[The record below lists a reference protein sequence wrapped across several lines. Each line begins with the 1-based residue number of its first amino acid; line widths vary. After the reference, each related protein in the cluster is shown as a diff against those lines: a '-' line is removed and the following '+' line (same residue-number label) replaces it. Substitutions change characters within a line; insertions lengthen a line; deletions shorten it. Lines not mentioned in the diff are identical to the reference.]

1 MKKIGI
7 VTLHGYF
14 NYGNRL
20 QNYASQEVLRSLG
33 CDPITI
39 IPSRIENLNIK
50 TRKSF
55 LNKLKRFSFKK
66 LGKYIKLLFIRI
78 RKNIYLTRK
87 EKNNIVFIEKRA
99 QKFKLFTQNNINET
113 DYLIDKME
121 IPTDFHES
129 FDYFIVGSDQVWNRN
144 PFSKNSLLYFLTFAP
159 KSKRISYAASF
170 GVSEILA
177 ERKEKFTEYLSDF
190 NHISVREEDGA
201 KIVKELTGRD
211 VDVLVDPTLIL
222 TKEEW
227 LKISKPSPNKPKK
240 QYILVYF
247 LGELPKET
255 KQFIDNITKEFNFE
269 IVRLEEGSGNVI
281 DKANFTTDPSEF
293 IDYVSSA
300 SLVLTDSFH
309 GTVFSILSEKPFVV
323 FKRGNM
329 NSRLDTL
336 LSKFEFEER
345 KYSII
350 KTSTNIMDIDYSH
363 VPEIL
368 EYERTKALDFLKNAL
383 EI

>member
-7 VTLHGYF
+7 VTLPGYF

-39 IPSRIENLNIK
+39 IPSQKENLNIK
-50 TRKSF
+50 HQKSF

-66 LGKYIKLLFIRI
+66 LGKHIKFLFIRI
-78 RKNIYLTRK
+78 RKKVFLTKK
-87 EKNNIVFIEKRA
+87 EKNNIAFIEKRT
-99 QKFKLFTQNNINET
+99 QKFKLFTQNYINENN
-113 DYLIDKME
+113 YLIDKIE
-121 IPTDFHES
+121 IPTNFHES
-129 FDYFIVGSDQVWNRN
+129 FDYFIVGSDQVWNPN
-144 PFSKNSLLYFLTFAP
+144 FISSDIYFLTFAP
-159 KSKRISYAASF
+159 EYKRISYAASF

-190 NHISVREEDGA
+190 NHISVREEAGA
-201 KIVKELTGRD
+201 KIIKELTGRD
-211 VDVLVDPTLIL
+211 VDVLVDPTLML

-227 LKISKPSPNKPKK
+227 LKISKPSPNKPNKPF
-240 QYILVYF
+240 ILIYY
-247 LGELPKET
+247 LGKLPKET
-255 KQFIDNITKEFNFE
+255 QKFIDDITKEFNFE

-293 IDYVSSA
+293 IDYISSA

-309 GTVFSILSEKPFVV
+309 GTVFSILFEKPFVV